1 MGCQN
6 AKIRYYPNG
15 VQKLTVFN
23 YPRFREV
30 EREKIDLPDTYD
42 MDGESRGDSVRR
54 AKDKIFDIAFLN
66 ADLWKYMITFTLD
79 KERIDRYDTEQNKKY
94 LVQWLKNQVKRKGLV
109 YLIVPELHK
118 DNAIHYH
125 GFINDCDFTFV
136 DSGKTDK
143 SGRKIYNVR
152 DWRLGYTTAVELDD
166 NKIAVAKYITKY
178 TTKQLERILGNF
190 YYAGGKGLERDVPYE
205 YVELDY
211 DVYDVPEVSIPNTD
225 IKVKYMVMGVFSDE

>member
-1 MGCQN
+1 MGFPN
-6 AKIRYYPNG
+6 AKICYYPNG

-54 AKDKIFDIAFLN
+54 AKDKIFDIAYLN
-66 ADLWKYMITFTLD
+66 SDLWKYMITFTLD

-125 GFINDCDFTFV
+125 GFINDCDFTFI
-136 DSGKTDK
+136 DSGRYDK

-205 YVELDY
+205 YIELDY
-211 DVYDVPEVSIPNTD
+211 DVYDVPEVQIPNTD